1 MMFYAD
7 NLLISLTPQ
16 QSRSDKSRRFLC
28 APYLEPPM
36 RGTDCCTLP
45 HRALSFL
52 TVTWTESQVA
62 MLTDPHRVRNASN
75 RG

>member
-16 QSRSDKSRRFLC
+16 QSRSDKSRGFLG
-28 APYLEPPM
+28 APYLKPPM
-36 RGTDCCTLP
+36 RGTNWRTLP
-45 HRALSFL
+45 NRALSFV

-62 MLTDPHRVRNASN
+62 MLTDLHRVRNASN
-75 RG
+75 RR